1 MMAGS
6 KRFSLSLLVVG
17 AMCGMSPWFASA
29 AVLPDM
35 AREGTIDAV
44 HQALLSSAVQAGF
57 VVGALLVSI
66 SGIADR
72 LDPRRV
78 FAAAAVATACANAS
92 LLVAPIGGDLAV
104 LARFM
109 TGAFLAGVYPV
120 GMKIAVGWG
129 RKDRGLLV
137 GLLVGALT
145 LGSASPSLAAYLGG
159 TAWRSAIVATSLLA
173 AVGGLAV
180 LAAKLGPHHARAPRF
195 EPGAIRLAWTDRR
208 IRRAYLGYFGHMW
221 ELYAMW
227 AWVGTAA
234 AASYAMRMETVQAES
249 LGKLTAFLA
258 IGLGAFVCVP
268 AGWMG
273 DRKGKANVTILAMLA
288 SGSAALLTAAS
299 FGGPVW
305 LTFVLVVV
313 WGLAVIPDSAQ
324 FSAIVAD
331 AAPPHIAG
339 SLLTFQTALGF
350 ALTIVTVQVTPLAA
364 AAFGWPVVL
373 AALAIGPAVGVVAM
387 MPLRRG
393 ARRAAEPALLAVP
406 SGQGTGGDF
415 I

>member
-1 MMAGS
+1 VSARG
-6 KRFSLSLLVVG
+6 KAWSLSLLVVG
-17 AMCGMSPWFASA
+17 AMCGMSPGFASA

-57 VVGALLVSI
+57 VVGALTVSI

-78 FAAAAVATACANAS
+78 FAGAAIAAAIANAS
-92 LLVAPIGGDLAV
+92 LLFAPIGGNLSV
-104 LARFM
+104 LARLM
-109 TGAFLAGVYPV
+109 TGACLAGVYPV

-129 RKDRGLLV
+129 QRDRGLLV

-145 LGSASPSLAAYLGG
+145 VGSASPSLAAYLGG

-173 AVGGLAV
+173 AAGGLVV
-180 LAAKLGPHHARAPRF
+180 LAAKLGPHHARAARF
-195 EPGAIRLAWTDRR
+195 EPGAIRLAWTDQR

-234 AASYAMRMETVQAES
+234 AASYAMRMELASAES

-273 DRKGKANVTILAMLA
+273 DRSGKAEVTMLAMLA
-288 SGSAALLTAAS
+288 SGIAALLTAVT

-305 LTFVLVVV
+305 LTLVLVIV
-313 WGLAVIPDSAQ
+313 WGMAVIPDSAQ

-331 AAPPHIAG
+331 AAPPHLAG

-364 AAFGWPVVL
+364 SAFGWPVVL
-373 AALAIGPAVGVVAM
+373 AALAIGPAAGIVAM
-387 MPLRRG
+387 LPLRKG
-393 ARRAAEPALLAVP
+393 ARASAGSALASVP
-406 SGQGTGGDF
+406 TGQAGGGDS

>member
-1 MMAGS
+1 MTA
-6 KRFSLSLLVVG
+6 KRLSVGLLVVA

-57 VVGALLVSI
+57 VVGALAVSI

-78 FAAAAVATACANAS
+78 FAVAAVGAALANAS
-92 LLVAPIGGDLAV
+92 LLLAPIGGSLAV
-104 LARFM
+104 LARFL
-109 TGAFLAGVYPV
+109 TGAALAGVYPV

-129 RKDRGLLV
+129 QKDRGLLV

-159 TAWRSAIVATSLLA
+159 TAWRSAIVATSLLCA
-173 AVGGLAV
+173 FGGLIV
-180 LAAKLGPHHARAPRF
+180 LAAQLGPHHARAPRF
-195 EPGAIRLAWTDRR
+195 EPGAIRLAWRDRR
-208 IRRAYLGYFGHMW
+208 IRHAYLGYFGHMW

-234 AASYAMRMETVQAES
+234 AASYAMRMDTAAAES
-249 LGKLTAFLA
+249 LGKLSAFLA
-258 IGLGAFVCVP
+258 IGLGAFICVP

-273 DRKGKANVTILAMLA
+273 DRAGKAEVTILAMLA
-288 SGSAALLTAAS
+288 SGAAALLTAIT

-305 LTFVLVVV
+305 LTFALVIV

-331 AAPPHIAG
+331 AAPPHLAG
-339 SLLTFQTALGF
+339 SLLTFQTAIGF
-350 ALTIVTVQVTPLAA
+350 ALTIVTVQVMPLAA
-364 AAFGWPVVL
+364 AAFGWPAVL

-387 MPLRRG
+387 LPLRRG
-393 ARRAAEPALLAVP
+393 APTAGDPALAALP
-406 SGQGTGGDF
+406 TGQAPGGDS